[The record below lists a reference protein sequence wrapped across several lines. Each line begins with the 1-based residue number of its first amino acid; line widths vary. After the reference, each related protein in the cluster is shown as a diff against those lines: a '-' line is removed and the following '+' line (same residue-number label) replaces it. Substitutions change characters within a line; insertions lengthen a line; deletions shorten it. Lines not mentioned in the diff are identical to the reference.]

1 MIYCIIAFIG
11 VFAFLMIS
19 LVINTRSTRRRIV
32 KSYHMEMEPIK
43 FKPQEINYELNESD
57 VQQ

>member
-1 MIYCIIAFIG
+1 MIYCIIAFIS
-11 VFAFLMIS
+11 VFAFLMIL
-19 LVINTRSTRRRIV
+19 LVINTKRRIV

-43 FKPQEINYELNESD
+43 FNPQEINYELNESD